1 METSNFKLRIFIV
14 FVMLVIAISMFANA
28 DLLNRKISIDAEDAN
43 ISTVISNMAKLS
55 NCNIVLATQVANEAG
70 KTKKGEKKITIHLKN
85 IPIEQALSLVVK
97 SIGLSYRLIGDN
109 TFLVGEKKQIEEEI
123 GERTYVIPL
132 NYVDVDKLTKA
143 LKILPGEATPI
154 EGQNTVLLKANPE
167 TYAEIAK
174 VIKEIDQ
181 PQKQVEIRARLIEVS
196 ITEAKKYGIDWSKLN
211 RLTTILAED
220 PVNQNGVGL
229 PFDYSDATG
238 AMPHGNLNNQLG
250 QLPQNQYFQ
259 KINGFSDIGHFSRQL
274 TAFDITID
282 WLLQNNAAKILT
294 DTRITALNGEEGYI
308 HIGEVVP
315 YVIQDKNTTTGQI
328 QVQKEQVGIMLTV
341 KPTINK
347 DNQITTKIEPE
358 VSSVQELVGG
368 YIPRTKVRKI
378 TSTVTVK
385 DGQRIVVGGLLSTN
399 KVKHVSKVPF
409 LGDLPYIGKLF
420 RHLQTEMN
428 KTDLII
434 EITPHIVTGNSLN
447 KNYDIDPDLEK
458 PLIKEKKE

>member
-196 ITEAKKYGIDWSKLN
+196 ITEAKKYGMIDE
-211 RLTTILAED
+211 IL
-220 PVNQNGVGL
+220 
-229 PFDYSDATG
+229 
-238 AMPHGNLNNQLG
+238 
-250 QLPQNQYFQ
+250 
-259 KINGFSDIGHFSRQL
+259 
-274 TAFDITID
+274 
-282 WLLQNNAAKILT
+282 
-294 DTRITALNGEEGYI
+294 
-308 HIGEVVP
+308 
-315 YVIQDKNTTTGQI
+315 
-328 QVQKEQVGIMLTV
+328 
-341 KPTINK
+341 
-347 DNQITTKIEPE
+347 
-358 VSSVQELVGG
+358 
-368 YIPRTKVRKI
+368 VRK
-378 TSTVTVK
+378 
-385 DGQRIVVGGLLSTN
+385 
-399 KVKHVSKVPF
+399 
-409 LGDLPYIGKLF
+409 
-420 RHLQTEMN
+420 
-428 KTDLII
+428 
-434 EITPHIVTGNSLN
+434 
-447 KNYDIDPDLEK
+447 
-458 PLIKEKKE
+458 